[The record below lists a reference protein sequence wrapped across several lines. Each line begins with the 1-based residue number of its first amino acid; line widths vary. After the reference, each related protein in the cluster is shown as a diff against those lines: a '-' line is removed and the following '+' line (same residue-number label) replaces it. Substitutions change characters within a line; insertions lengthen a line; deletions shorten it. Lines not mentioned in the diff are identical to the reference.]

1 MITFSIVNAKK
12 PTVVSKT
19 FRLINGQVKKDTA
32 ADIYSGRVDVAEV
45 DSLEGFASVLASL
58 SPAQCLVYGTAH
70 AASLEL
76 VTENAWMRA
85 GRPDHQVARTKIAFN
100 WPDGAGVLMLDYDP
114 AKSDAS
120 PLTRDQLITAVRD
133 ACPGLRDTAMLWW
146 ASASSNIV
154 NTETGAIVNGI
165 RGQRLYIMAADARDI
180 PRAGKTLCERL
191 WASGYGHFEVSK
203 SGSLLERAL
212 FDTSVWQSNR
222 IDFAGGAKCHA
233 PLEQQRGSPIVVAGA
248 VQITNTLLAI
258 PELDSATAEA
268 AQEAKAGQRSS
279 KEAEAEI
286 AQNGWKAARI
296 DTMVA
301 QVVKAAGVTVEQARV
316 RVEHQVARVLDR
328 AELFADWQIT
338 VKSPGGEA
346 VTVAISEILD
356 DPFKW
361 NNSLTKDPI
370 EPDYDGGRWIGKLYL
385 IGARPR
391 LYSMAHGGKTF
402 HLLRQLER
410 IEIVRGKIADT
421 VNRLIEVLR
430 RSPGVFDYGTEMAT
444 PAGGGKLLRL
454 DKDNLRYIAAGLT
467 QFWKWVK
474 VPNTDKLVEVLENP
488 PVDVCASVLALR
500 SMRGLKPLDA
510 VISAPLIRPDGGV
523 MTELGYDAKTRLLLD
538 VSEEM
543 YPITENPTVDELRQA
558 FDYLWKP
565 FENFP
570 FCEPVDRAVMLC
582 ALITAVQRP
591 VLSTAPA
598 FAFDAPRQG
607 TGKTLLAEC
616 CAILATGERPNA
628 WPHIEKNEEETRKRL
643 LTALR
648 SGSRVLLW
656 DNIVGQFDSPALAAL
671 LTSDVY
677 TDRVLGASTSE
688 AYPNRLVVLL
698 TGNNFTPSGE
708 LPRRVLTCRLDAQ
721 SERPYT
727 RDFTFNPA
735 DVCMEQR
742 QGLIAAALTLL
753 RGFISAGS
761 PKVSSAAVG
770 SFSAWDASVR
780 QAVLWIGQNVVPA
793 AILGDPLDSI
803 LSRAE
808 SDPVDD
814 ALSALMVS
822 WRTIFGD
829 KLVTARELVD
839 VHRRTASWASD
850 AELCLADALEELS
863 HGGNPTAK
871 GLGKM
876 LSFKRDRIVGG
887 LQIVRGTAKRDGVL
901 CWTVREMSV

>member
-1 MITFSIVNAKK
+1 MIAFSTVHARK
-12 PTVVSKT
+12 PAIVSKT
-19 FRLINGQVKKDTA
+19 FRLVNGEVIKETA
-32 ADIYSGRVDVAEV
+32 ADLSAGQVTITEV
-45 DSLEGFASVLASL
+45 GSLEDFALVLTNL
-58 SPAQCLVYGTAH
+58 SPAQCLVYGIAH
-70 AASLEL
+70 APSLDL
-76 VTENAWMRA
+76 VTENAWIRA
-85 GRPDHQVARTKIAFN
+85 GRPAHQVARTKTAFK
-100 WPDGAGVLMLDYDP
+100 WPEGAGVLMLDFDP
-114 AKSDAS
+114 PKSDAT
-120 PLTRDQLITAVRD
+120 PLGCDQLIAAVRE
-133 ACPGLRDTAMLWW
+133 ACPGLQDVAMLWW
-146 ASASSNIV
+146 MSASSNIV
-154 NTETGAIVNGI
+154 DTETGALFNGV
-165 RGQRLYIMAADARDI
+165 RGQRIYILAADARDI
-180 PRAGKTLCERL
+180 PRAGKALCERL
-191 WASGYGHFEVSK
+191 WAGGYGHFEVSK
-203 SGSLLERAL
+203 SGILLERAL
-212 FDTSVWQSNR
+212 FDTAVWQPNR
-222 IDFAGGAKCHA
+222 IDFAGGAKCHS
-233 PLEQQRGSPIVVAGA
+233 PLEQRRGAPVLVAGD
-248 VQITNTLLAI
+248 VEITNTLLAI

-268 AQEAKAGQRSS
+268 AQAAKTEQRAI
-279 KEAEAEI
+279 KEAEADV
-286 AQNGWKAARI
+286 ARTRWKAARVESMAVQI
-296 DTMVA
+296 I
-301 QVVKAAGVTVEQARV
+301 KATGITSEQARN
-316 RVEHQVARVLDR
+316 RAEHQVDRVLEK
-328 AELFADWQIT
+328 AELFSDWYIK
-338 VKSPGGEA
+338 VKSQGGEA
-346 VTVAISEILD
+346 LTVPISEILD

-361 NNSLTKDPI
+361 HGCVTKDPL
-370 EPDYDGGRWIGKLYL
+370 EPDYDGGRWVGKLYL
-385 IGARPR
+385 IGPR
-391 LYSMAHGGKTF
+391 ATLYSMAHGGKTF
-402 HLLRQLER
+402 RLLRQLER
-410 IEIVRGKIADT
+410 IEIVRGKLAQT
-421 VNRLIEVLR
+421 VDSLIEILR
-430 RSPGVFDYGTEMAT
+430 RSPDVFDYGTEMAT
-444 PAGGGKLLRL
+444 PSGNGKTLRL
-454 DKDNLRYIAAGLT
+454 ERDNLRYIAAGMT

-474 VPNTDKLVEVLENP
+474 VPNMDKPVEVLENP

-500 SMRGLKPLDA
+500 NMRGLKPLDA
-510 VISAPLIRPDGGV
+510 VINAPLIRPDGSV
-523 MTELGYDAKTRLLLD
+523 MTVPGYDAQTRLLLD
-538 VSEEM
+538 VSEEL
-543 YPITENPTVDELRQA
+543 YPITERPTADELRQA

-582 ALITAVQRP
+582 ALVTAIQRP
-591 VLSTAPA
+591 VLNTAPA

-742 QGLIAAALTLL
+742 HGLIAAVLTLL

-780 QAVLWIGQNVVPA
+780 QAVLWIGQNVAPA
-793 AILGDPLDSI
+793 GMLGDPLNSI

-808 SDPVDD
+808 SDPVDE

-829 KLVTARELVD
+829 KFVTTRELVD
-839 VHRRTASWASD
+839 VHSRTASWASD
-850 AELCLADALEELS
+850 AERRMADALEELS
-863 HGGNPTAK
+863 YGGNPTAR
-871 GLGKM
+871 GIGKM

-887 LQIVRGTAKRDGVL
+887 LQIIRGTAKRDGVL
-901 CWTVREMSV
+901 IWTVRDTSA